1 MRIVYDGLCGVEDL
15 EEVRTRDHHFIGQVE
30 RMHSWYH
37 DLPSQGPCLRHS
49 EHVGGVDLE
58 VENVILLLTGANQC
72 PLPIEKALSSPG
84 PFIQVVLFVKA
95 FSVKM
100 QKNKNS
106 EDAVHGGSDC
116 DEDDSLSDIS
126 QQLVTLAL
134 DKMSLFDQNH
144 DSDNLDEAIN
154 LFRDTVALFSS
165 DDPARFQHLANLAY
179 AVYMRSRETGHRD
192 QLDEAIS
199 LFRETSGFRQPGE
212 YGYIKHLDFFAQALS
227 RRYDRLGRIEDLEE
241 STILYRKILQH
252 CPPDYIDRP
261 AFINNLATS
270 LSTHFANTDH
280 IEDLEE
286 AISLYRQSLT
296 HMPTENPS
304 RPVALHNLSRMIM
317 SRFDRTCQKDDLD
330 EAIELGRN
338 SVVLAPLSHPLRDV
352 FIASTIKKLER
363 RFDLFDL
370 KQDLDEEIDIHQDYL
385 AHLSPDNPRYIPGLA
400 ALNFRLRARFERYG
414 QTEDIDRIIECFWLT
429 FASLPPGQVTPHIG
443 CLIALAA
450 ELELRFKLLHLRE
463 DLDDAITVSY
473 DALTLCPEGHP
484 LGAHTHILCSLIRLL
499 RVRFGQFHEREDLEE
514 LIDLGRTTITI
525 SSLQPMERFMFT
537 NDLALDLSSRF
548 DLSDRW
554 DDLYDS
560 ITFHRRARD
569 ICPSNYPERFKVLLV
584 LAIRI
589 MTRYKVLGRTQDLQ
603 ESILLHLET
612 IALVPNDQA
621 ARAHATFLESLS
633 DGGNILQEKLSNAET
648 FEDALQLYSKALEE
662 LSCLSSHTFAGPKQG
677 IHLPSTIGALMGCLL
692 EHSRMENISETV
704 TSFCQTLALSISTL
718 GAHKSATID
727 LAKRFLEV
735 GRSHDL
741 DMVVSLHR
749 DTLVLFPSGH
759 DHHPLCLSNLAASLM
774 LRFDQLNN
782 IEDLNEAVDLY
793 RKSLNSSQPSYFH
806 YYEIEI
812 KFVWCLLVRFG
823 YTGDC
828 ANLIEAMT
836 THHKTLLHRGAH
848 EITYIPKNSEDFI
861 LSIQNR
867 IGQLGTAKTFEEAAE
882 ICCEAVILCSPGNPD
897 RPHALGGALKT
908 FDTGVETHEELLE
921 WSKQLQEQ
929 TRETLFILSIY
940 SSSGAVGPVISVEFL
955 FILARI
961 YLMQHDLDLAFSIYA
976 NCFQG
981 GSINQGFRAALT
993 WARLA
998 REYHHS
1004 SNSHAYSQAL
1014 LFSEKRI
1021 AMRPT
1026 VESQYKVFT
1035 SDAAR
1040 ELSSHA
1046 ASFAIQEGDL
1056 EVAVEML
1063 ERGRGQLWS
1072 KLRTYR
1078 DPFNQFTTPPENDS
1092 NSLPEFSTNEAS
1104 ICENSSEGSVM
1115 ESESEMTTSS
1125 EVRSLNQSSHKE
1137 MNSYRSFFKGI
1148 GSQLEDITTSTLDE
1162 TFGPSSL
1169 SNVNARFERDSAPHR
1184 QLVNTWNEATTD
1196 MGRRPN
1202 LSAFLSPIPFSFL
1215 RGAAVDGPVIMISL
1229 SRYRSD
1235 ALIIRDTDSP
1245 VLVPLDKDLPE
1256 IVAKLCVN
1264 LFKIK
1269 NVRLDMA
1276 ESRASYPI
1284 YPIQEEMTNIL
1295 RILWQKICVP
1305 VVAELQKFQIEK
1317 QSRIWWCPTGALIQL
1332 PIHAAGLMSQEK
1344 RTYTMV
1350 PEPSILST
1358 HLLVIGQSD
1367 SLPQVRKELS
1377 ILQELFSTS
1386 ISSYDNAEATPDLV
1400 LSQLKQYKWVHFACH
1415 GGLNATRPFESY
1427 FKLHNGNLSLRQI
1440 LRSNLP
1446 SAEFGFLA
1454 ACHTMRGDVEGN
1466 PDEGISLAAAV
1477 QFSGFRS
1484 IVGTLWAM
1492 SDCDGPLLARDFYR
1506 YMLRNGPQNIKQSDA
1521 AIALH
1526 KAVESM
1532 RNAGVPVE
1540 RWSTFVHVGI

>member
-1 MRIVYDGLCGVEDL
+1 
-15 EEVRTRDHHFIGQVE
+15 
-30 RMHSWYH
+30 
-37 DLPSQGPCLRHS
+37 
-49 EHVGGVDLE
+49 
-58 VENVILLLTGANQC
+58 
-72 PLPIEKALSSPG
+72 
-84 PFIQVVLFVKA
+84 
-95 FSVKM
+95 M
-100 QKNKNS
+100 QTNENS
-106 EDAVHGGSDC
+106 EDVIHGNGPDC

-126 QQLVTLAL
+126 QQLATLAL
-134 DKMSLFDQNH
+134 NKVSLFDQNH
-144 DSDNLDEAIN
+144 DSDDLDEAIN
-154 LFRDTVALFSS
+154 LFRDVVALCSS

-227 RRYDRLGRIEDLEE
+227 RRYDCLGRIEDLEE
-241 STILYRKILQH
+241 STILYRKILEH
-252 CPPDYIDRP
+252 CPADDVDRP

-338 SVVLAPLSHPLRDV
+338 SVILAQLSHPLRDV

-414 QTEDIDRIIECFWLT
+414 QTEDIDRIVECFWLT

-443 CLIALAA
+443 CLVGLAA
-450 ELELRFKLLHLRE
+450 DLELRFNLLHLQE

-473 DALTLCPEGHP
+473 DALTLSPEGHP

-548 DLSDRW
+548 DLSERW
-554 DDLYDS
+554 DDLDDS

-621 ARAHATFLESLS
+621 ARAHATFLE
-633 DGGNILQEKLSNAET
+633 T
-648 FEDALQLYSKALEE
+648 Y
-662 LSCLSSHTFAGPKQG
+662 
-677 IHLPSTIGALMGCLL
+677 
-692 EHSRMENISETV
+692 
-704 TSFCQTLALSISTL
+704 
-718 GAHKSATID
+718 KSATID

-749 DTLVLFPSGH
+749 DALVLFPSGH

-836 THHKTLLHRGAH
+836 THHKTLLH
-848 EITYIPKNSEDFI
+848 P
-861 LSIQNR
+861 
-867 IGQLGTAKTFEEAAE
+867 
-882 ICCEAVILCSPGNPD
+882 VILCSPGNPD

-961 YLMQHDLDLAFSIYA
+961 YIMQHDLDLAFSIYT

-998 REYHHS
+998 REFHHS
-1004 SNSHAYSQAL
+1004 STSHAYSQAL
-1014 LFSEKRI
+1014 LLSEKRI

-1078 DPFNQFTTPPENDS
+1078 DPFNQFTTPPEN
-1092 NSLPEFSTNEAS
+1092 
-1104 ICENSSEGSVM
+1104 
-1115 ESESEMTTSS
+1115 
-1125 EVRSLNQSSHKE
+1125 
-1137 MNSYRSFFKGI
+1137 GI

-1162 TFGPSSL
+1162 TFGPISL
-1169 SNVNARFERDSAPHR
+1169 SSVNTRWERDSAPHR
-1184 QLVNTWNEATTD
+1184 QLVNTWNEVTTD
-1196 MGRRPN
+1196 MRRRPN
-1202 LSAFLSPIPFSFL
+1202 LSAFLSPVPFSFL

-1235 ALIIRDTDSP
+1235 ALIIRDTGSP
-1245 VLVPLDKDLPE
+1245 MLVPLDKDLPE
-1256 IVAKLCVN
+1256 IVSKLC
-1264 LFKIK
+1264 
-1269 NVRLDMA
+1269 
-1276 ESRASYPI
+1276 SRASRPI

-1305 VVAELQKFQIEK
+1305 VVVELKKFQIEK

-1332 PIHAAGLMSQEK
+1332 PIHAAGPYVAGKENLCDLFISSYTHTLSSLVQARK
-1344 RTYTMV
+1344 TMV

-1415 GGLNATRPFESY
+1415 GGLDATRPFESY

-1492 SDCDGPLLARDFYR
+1492 SDCDGPVLARDFYR